1 MASGDYDTKITV
13 GLEADLTGGVQTEKQ
28 LDQLKRKAREFGK
41 DGESS
46 LGQVQQAAGKLQKS
60 IGFLRSAL
68 TGFGAVGAIMGLVGA
83 IGEIRDSFK
92 KATKEAEE
100 LAIAKEKTERREEI
114 EKLAK
119 SYEALGRAIGKSAES
134 LQRANELQDIALKNT
149 RELENAQLDLAEQKE
164 LAAVDASDPAAAEK
178 RAAISARYNSQRGA
192 LASKRSR
199 EDIANEY
206 NRLNAEA
213 GDKRAAAGKITS
225 SLANDDRLI
234 EKIQQKLEAAERRAI
249 QRNESDI
256 PAEGAWH
263 DHANFYKNL
272 VTLNWGD
279 AFSTKR
285 TTEEGDAKRK
295 IARDQAEGMKAELK
309 SLKENREAKQREA
322 ERLRGVAEHL
332 ENRAVAVYGG
342 IKAADVRETAS
353 AVANQSA
360 VDTTAH
366 GLAQKE
372 RAIAKD
378 QATIAQGPGRIAAIE
393 KQIAATE
400 AQQRAA
406 KQADAKEQMDAI
418 LAQQALDSFNAAGH
432 RRNGTGVQKQ
442 RAELEAAVE
451 RETRE
456 AAQSRSDLNALLAT
470 LSVELKGLRSE
481 MARAK
486 REIEAATKRQAATND
501 EAPAG

>member
-1 MASGDYDTKITV
+1 MASGDYDTKITI
-13 GLEADLTGGVQTEKQ
+13 GMESDLSGGVQTEKQ

-41 DGESS
+41 EGESA
-46 LGQVQQAAGKLQKS
+46 LGQVQQAAGKLQKG

-68 TGFGAVGAIMGLVGA
+68 AGFGAVGAIMGLVGA
-83 IGEIRDSFK
+83 IGKIRDSFK
-92 KATKEAEE
+92 TATKEAEE
-100 LAIAKEKTERREEI
+100 LARAKEKTERREEI

-119 SYEALGRAIGKSAES
+119 SYEALGRAISKSAES
-134 LQRANELQDIALKNT
+134 LRRANELQDIALKNA
-149 RELENAQLDLAEQKE
+149 RELENAQIDLAEQKE

-199 EDIANEY
+199 EDIATEF

-213 GDKRAAAGKITS
+213 ANKRTAAGKITS
-225 SLANDDRLI
+225 SLAEDDRLI
-234 EKIQQKLEAAERRAI
+234 EKLQQKLEKAERRAI
-249 QRNESDI
+249 QRNAKDT
-256 PAEGAWH
+256 PAESVWH
-263 DHANFYKNL
+263 PFSQIASGN
-272 VTLNWGD
+272 VAD
-279 AFSTKR
+279 AFRGTR
-285 TTEEGDAKRK
+285 TTAEGDAVRK
-295 IARDQAEGMKAELK
+295 MAADQAEGIKAELK
-309 SLKENREAKQREA
+309 SLRENREVKQREA
-322 ERLRGVAEHL
+322 ETLRSEAEHL
-332 ENRAVAVYGG
+332 EERAGAVYGG
-342 IKAADVRETAS
+342 LQAADVRETAS
-353 AVANQSA
+353 AVANQTA

-366 GLAQKE
+366 GLAKKE

-393 KQIAATE
+393 KQIAAAE
-400 AQQRAA
+400 AQQLAA

-418 LAQQALDSFNAAGH
+418 LAQQALDSFNSAGH

>member
-1 MASGDYDTKITV
+1 MASGDYDTKITL
-13 GLEADLTGGVQTEKQ
+13 GMEADLSGGVQTEKQ

-41 DGESS
+41 EGESS
-46 LGQVQQAAGKLQKS
+46 LGQVQQAVGKLQKS

-83 IGEIRDSFK
+83 IGKIRDSFK
-92 KATKEAEE
+92 TATKEAEE
-100 LAIAKEKTERREEI
+100 LARAKEKTERREEI

-119 SYEALGRAIGKSAES
+119 SYEALGRAISKSAES
-134 LQRANELQDIALKNT
+134 LRRANELQDIALKNA
-149 RELENAQLDLAEQKE
+149 RELENAQIDLAEQKE

-199 EDIANEY
+199 EDIATEF

-213 GDKRAAAGKITS
+213 ANKRTAAGKITS
-225 SLANDDRLI
+225 SLAEDDRLI
-234 EKIQQKLEAAERRAI
+234 EKLLQKLEAAERKSI
-249 QRNESDI
+249 QRNAKDLPAESAWHDVKNFFTGNWGDVVSGKRTTAEGDAVRKI
-256 PAEGAWH
+256 AADPAEGL
-263 DHANFYKNL
+263 K
-272 VTLNWGD
+272 
-279 AFSTKR
+279 S
-285 TTEEGDAKRK
+285 
-295 IARDQAEGMKAELK
+295 ELK
-309 SLKENREAKQREA
+309 SLRENREVKQREA
-322 ERLRGVAEHL
+322 ETLRSEAEHL
-332 ENRAVAVYGG
+332 EERAGAVYGG
-342 IKAADVRETAS
+342 LQAADVRETAS
-353 AVANQSA
+353 AVANQTA

-366 GLAQKE
+366 GLANKE

-406 KQADAKEQMDAI
+406 KQADAEQQMDVI
-418 LAQQALDSFNAAGH
+418 RAQAALDSFNSVGH

-442 RAELEAAVE
+442 RSELEADVE

-456 AAQSRSDLNALLAT
+456 AAQSRTNLNSVLAALA
-470 LSVELKGLRSE
+470 VELKSLN
-481 MARAK
+481 ADLNKVK
-486 REIEAATKRQAATND
+486 REVDAATKRQSSVND
-501 EAPAG
+501 EAPGG

>member
-1 MASGDYDTKITV
+1 MASGDYDTKITI
-13 GLEADLTGGVQTEKQ
+13 GMESDLSGGVQTEKQ

-41 DGESS
+41 EGESA
-46 LGQVQQAAGKLQKS
+46 LGQVQQAAGKLQKG

-83 IGEIRDSFK
+83 IGKIRDSFK
-92 KATKEAEE
+92 TATKEAEE
-100 LAIAKEKTERREEI
+100 LARAKEKTERREEI

-119 SYEALGRAIGKSAES
+119 SYEALGRAISKSAES
-134 LQRANELQDIALKNT
+134 LRRANELQDIALKNA

-199 EDIANEY
+199 EDIATEF

-213 GDKRAAAGKITS
+213 ANKRTAAGKITS
-225 SLANDDRLI
+225 SLAEDDRLI
-234 EKIQQKLEAAERRAI
+234 EKLQQKLEEAERKSI
-249 QRNESDI
+249 QRNARDL
-256 PAEGAWH
+256 PAESALH
-263 DHANFYKNL
+263 DVKNFF
-272 VTLNWGD
+272 TGNWGD
-279 AFSTKR
+279 VVSGKR
-285 TTEEGDAKRK
+285 TTAEGDAVRK
-295 IARDQAEGMKAELK
+295 IAADQAEGLKAELK
-309 SLKENREAKQREA
+309 SLRESREVKQREA
-322 ERLRGVAEHL
+322 ETLRSEAEHL
-332 ENRAVAVYGG
+332 EERAGAVYGG
-342 IKAADVRETAS
+342 LQAADVRETAS
-353 AVANQSA
+353 AVANQTA
-360 VDTTAH
+360 VDTAADS
-366 GLAQKE
+366 LAKKK

-393 KQIAATE
+393 GQIAATE

-418 LAQQALDSFNAAGH
+418 LAQQALDSFSSAGH

-442 RAELEAAVE
+442 RSALEADVE

-456 AAQSRSDLNALLAT
+456 ATQSRAQLQSTLAT
-470 LSVELKGLRSE
+470 LAATLKGLN
-481 MARAK
+481 ADLNKVK
-486 REIEAATKRQAATND
+486 REVDAATKRQAAVND
-501 EAPAG
+501 EAPEG

>member
-1 MASGDYDTKITV
+1 MASGDYDTKITL
-13 GLEADLTGGVQTEKQ
+13 GMEADLSGGVQTEKQ

-41 DGESS
+41 EGESS
-46 LGQVQQAAGKLQKS
+46 LGQVQQAVGKLQKS

-83 IGEIRDSFK
+83 IGKIRDSFK
-92 KATKEAEE
+92 TATKEAEE
-100 LAIAKEKTERREEI
+100 LARAKEKTERREEI

-119 SYEALGRAIGKSAES
+119 SYEALGRAISKSAES
-134 LQRANELQDIALKNT
+134 LRRANELQDIALKNA
-149 RELENAQLDLAEQKE
+149 RELENAQIDLAEQKE

-199 EDIANEY
+199 EDIATEF

-213 GDKRAAAGKITS
+213 ANKRTAAGKITS
-225 SLANDDRLI
+225 SLAEDDRLI
-234 EKIQQKLEAAERRAI
+234 EKLLQKLEAAERKSI
-249 QRNESDI
+249 QRNAKDL
-256 PAEGAWH
+256 PAESAWH
-263 DHANFYKNL
+263 DVKNFF
-272 VTLNWGD
+272 TGNWGD
-279 AFSTKR
+279 VVSGKR
-285 TTEEGDAKRK
+285 TTAEGDAVRK
-295 IARDQAEGMKAELK
+295 IAADQAEGLKSELK
-309 SLKENREAKQREA
+309 SLRENREVKQREA
-322 ERLRGVAEHL
+322 ETLRSEAEHL
-332 ENRAVAVYGG
+332 EERAGAVYGG
-342 IKAADVRETAS
+342 LQAADVRETAS
-353 AVANQSA
+353 AVANQTA

-366 GLAQKE
+366 GLANKE

-406 KQADAKEQMDAI
+406 KQADAEQQMDVI
-418 LAQQALDSFNAAGH
+418 RAQAALDSFNSVGH

-442 RAELEAAVE
+442 RSELEADVE

-456 AAQSRSDLNALLAT
+456 AAQSRTNLNSVLAALA
-470 LSVELKGLRSE
+470 VELKSLN
-481 MARAK
+481 ADLNKVK
-486 REIEAATKRQAATND
+486 REVDAATKRQSSVND
-501 EAPAG
+501 EAPGG

>member
-1 MASGDYDTKITV
+1 MASGDYDTKITL
-13 GLEADLTGGVQTEKQ
+13 GMEADLSGGVQTEKQ

-46 LGQVQQAAGKLQKS
+46 LGKVQQAAGKLQKS

-83 IGEIRDSFK
+83 IGKIRDSFK

-134 LQRANELQDIALKNT
+134 LQRANELQDIALKNA
-149 RELENAQLDLAEQKE
+149 RELENAQIDLAEQKE

-199 EDIANEY
+199 EDIATEF

-213 GDKRAAAGKITS
+213 ANKRTAAGKITS
-225 SLANDDRLI
+225 SLAEDDRLI
-234 EKIQQKLEAAERRAI
+234 EKLQQKLEAAERKSI
-249 QRNESDI
+249 QRNAKDT
-256 PAEGAWH
+256 PAESVWH
-263 DHANFYKNL
+263 PFSQIASGN
-272 VTLNWGD
+272 VAD
-279 AFSTKR
+279 ALSGKR
-285 TTEEGDAKRK
+285 TTAEGDAVRK
-295 IARDQAEGMKAELK
+295 IAADQAEGLKSELK
-309 SLKENREAKQREA
+309 SLRENREVKQREA
-322 ERLRGVAEHL
+322 ETLRSEAEHL
-332 ENRAVAVYGG
+332 EERAGAVYGG
-342 IKAADVRETAS
+342 LQAADVRETAS
-353 AVANQSA
+353 AVANQTA

-366 GLAQKE
+366 GLANKE

-406 KQADAKEQMDAI
+406 KQADAKEQMDAV
-418 LAQQALDSFNAAGH
+418 LAQQALDSFNAADH
-432 RRNGTGVQKQ
+432 RRNGTGVQA
-442 RAELEAAVE
+442 RRSELEADVE

-470 LSVELKGLRSE
+470 LSVELNGLRSE

-486 REIEAATKRQAATND
+486 REIEAATKRQAAVND
-501 EAPAG
+501 GAPGG